1 MERENAAGGIIKVMF
16 YQTYIVF
23 QILLRQVIVQF
34 MFYFF
39 PLFCFSSG
47 TEHNSE
53 EFNQLRELW
62 QSTVTDL

>member
-23 QILLRQVIVQF
+23 QILLRQVIVQL
-34 MFYFF
+34 MLYFF

-47 TEHNSE
+47 TEHSSE
-53 EFNQLRELW
+53 EFKLTSYVNFGNLL
-62 QSTVTDL
+62 